1 LSDDALA
8 VMLAMFAVN
17 IPMLFAFA
25 VAGYQRGSNC

>member
-1 LSDDALA
+1 LSDHVLA

-25 VAGYQRGSNC
+25 VARYRQR